1 MLQKIKDY
9 HFTPLFCLVVY
20 VLIFAVSYIKL
31 QSEYSV
37 ASFFTVFVLQILVFI
52 LPAVIYKRIRG
63 PIKYKELGIRPFG
76 LSSVLLIICASV
88 FMFCAA
94 VLTSFSVNNVSGAY
108 YADLTEITVPQII
121 YAVVI
126 YCLLPAIAEEIAF
139 RSVIYGEYRK
149 HGILGAVL
157 LSSVLFS
164 LMHFSLSLFFT
175 YFICGIVL
183 ALVYEVTKSVFAS
196 MIVHFLYNLLSVFT
210 SRLLHEATKKAD
222 NLIPFVFI
230 FVCVMLLFLFF
241 SLSRAQKIL
250 EFDAE
255 KIPEAENEKFPPLQ
269 IRLRSLLV
277 SVLSPGFIVC
287 LGFAF
292 FAGIMKL
299 KQYG

>member
-1 MLQKIKDY
+1 MLKKIKDY
-9 HFTPLFCLVVY
+9 HITPFFCLVIY

-31 QSEYSV
+31 QSDYST
-37 ASFFTVFVLQILVFI
+37 ASFFVVFVLQISVFI
-52 LPAVIYKRIRG
+52 LPSVIYKRIRG
-63 PIKYKELGIRPFG
+63 PILYKELGIRPFG

-94 VLTSFSVNNVSGAY
+94 VLTSFGSNGVSGTY
-108 YADLTEITVPQII
+108 IADVTEITVPQII

-126 YCLLPAIAEEIAF
+126 YCLLPAIVEEIAF

-149 HGILGAVL
+149 HGIFGAVL

-175 YFICGIVL
+175 YFICGAVL

-196 MIVHFLYNLLSVFT
+196 MLVHFIYNLLYVFT
-210 SRLLHEATKKAD
+210 SRLLSEAAKKAD
-222 NLIPFVFI
+222 NLIPFVFV
-230 FVCVMLLFLFF
+230 FVCIMLLFLFF

-250 EFDAE
+250 EFDAG
-255 KIPEAENEKFPPLQ
+255 KIPESENEEFPPLQ
-269 IRLRSLLV
+269 TRLRSLLI
-277 SVLSPGFIVC
+277 SVVSPGFIIC

-292 FAGIMKL
+292 FAGIMKIR
-299 KQYG
+299 Q

>member
-1 MLQKIKDY
+1 MLSKIKDY
-9 HFTPLFCLVVY
+9 HITPLFCLVVY

-31 QSEYSV
+31 QNEYSV
-37 ASFFTVFVLQILVFI
+37 TSFFVVFVLQILVFI

-63 PIKYKELGIRPFG
+63 PIKYKELGIKAFG
-76 LSSVLLIICASV
+76 LSSVLLIICASI

-94 VLTSFSVNNVSGAY
+94 VLTSFGSGTSGAY
-108 YADLTEITVPQII
+108 YADVTDITVPQII

-126 YCLLPAIAEEIAF
+126 YCLLPAITEEIAF

-149 HGILGAVL
+149 HGIIGAVL
-157 LSSVLFS
+157 LSSTLFS

-183 ALVYEVTKSVFAS
+183 ALVYEVTKSIFAS
-196 MIVHFLYNLLSVFT
+196 MIVHFLYNLLFVFT
-210 SRLLHEATKKAD
+210 GGLLHEATKKAD
-222 NLIPFVFI
+222 NLIPFIFI

-277 SVLSPGFIVC
+277 SVVSPGFILC

-299 KQYG
+299 RR